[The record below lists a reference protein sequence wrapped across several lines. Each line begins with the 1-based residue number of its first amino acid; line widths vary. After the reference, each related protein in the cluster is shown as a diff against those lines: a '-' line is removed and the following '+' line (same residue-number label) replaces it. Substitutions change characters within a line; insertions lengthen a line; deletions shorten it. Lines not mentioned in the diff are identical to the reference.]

1 MVAASL
7 KRAFFNWDMGGLE
20 MPPKLELMA
29 ALDLKSAHGPDHSGR
44 GVPILELHSKSHRP
58 LSGLGLWCPA
68 PGPAA
73 SQEPRFKALLS
84 EMLCLHICICPRPSH
99 GSWPLSTSRAV
110 FLSTSMAAGGQL
122 QLIKGGCG
130 DTQHGYRV
138 PSSGQSGGVLAWLRE
153 CSITQRETM
162 LSESTA
168 QGALRCSLWDSW

>member
-1 MVAASL
+1 MAVAASL
-7 KRAFFNWDMGGLE
+7 KRAFNWDIGGLE
-20 MPPKLELMA
+20 MPQRLQLMV

-44 GVPILELHSKSHRP
+44 GVPILELQGKSHRP

-73 SQEPRFKALLS
+73 SQEPCFKTFSLLRC
-84 EMLCLHICICPRPSH
+84 LLRLHICICPRPSH

-138 PSSGQSGGVLAWLRE
+138 PSGGQSGGVLAWLRE
-153 CSITQRETM
+153 CSITQRD
-162 LSESTA
+162 SEGDHA
-168 QGALRCSLWDSW
+168 F